1 MIVVSGDRLPL
12 QNGSIVTFYNTA
24 TQAVLYNRNFF
35 RNGYTIVQ
43 FSGNSVMLIGGQIG
57 TDFQMPYRLF
67 WENGSSSY
75 GYQFPITRL
84 MPACIALDSS
94 RILITGGFTQNLIR

>member
-1 MIVVSGDRLPL
+1 MVSGDRLSLP
-12 QNGSIVTFYNTA
+12 NRTIVTFYNTA
-24 TQAVLYNRNFF
+24 TQAVMFNRNFTG
-35 RNGYTIVQ
+35 NDNTIVQ
-43 FSGNSVMLIGGQIG
+43 FSGNSVMLIGGQRG
-57 TDFQMPYRLF
+57 TEFGMSISLLWD
-67 WENGSSSY
+67 NGSFY